1 MKVYTCLTRYY
12 DNEYKKYSVIQ
23 HTIIAKNCF
32 EAAEKLRERIK
43 DTEREFDITTTEFS
57 IREER

>member
-23 HTIIAKNCF
+23 RTIIAENCF
-32 EAAEKLRERIK
+32 EAAEKLRTRMK
-43 DTEREFDITTTEFS
+43 DTEREFDITATEFS

>member
-23 HTIIAKNCF
+23 HIIIAEHCS
-32 EAAEKLRERIK
+32 EAAEKLRECIK
-43 DTEREFDITTTEFS
+43 DTEREFNLTATEFS

>member
-23 HTIIAKNCF
+23 HTIIAENCF
-32 EAAEKLRERIK
+32 KAAEKLRESIK
-43 DTEREFDITTTEFS
+43 DTEREYDIIATEFS